1 MIHIRNTFIGLQ
13 KVLFRPVALVMFAGA
28 VLVAV
33 LALEGVTASID
44 RGHAAEQPTDAFV
57 DLSERAFTW
66 LADMQLESYEVTY
79 CDGSTGA
86 AQVGA
91 WQTGAVLDA
100 QAPIASVRTMAYGGV
115 VATSARICASAADNT
130 PKTSSATENT
140 SGANVQ
146 SGAYSCPP
154 VELTVNGTTFSWTG
168 CPRMQR
174 YTATFCDGTTIGP
187 VYDDWDGDVTIDLGK
202 RIQSVQAC
210 GSDCT
215 KRVEQSCPAPTPVPV
230 APACPFTPN
239 ASTTVVVFNN
249 EKLYSNGTREEGE
262 SDPYTVSLTSGSY
275 KVETASW
282 DGYADRVTVSQ
293 PRESWLI
300 DLRTGSNVT
309 VATTPATTDLADMVA
324 ESFIRET
331 VHSGLA
337 VSQQVSNV
345 VVRHAAYPD
354 TTSYN
359 SVVPICASFTKI
371 PQTPPAGPT
380 CSATMSPSSVK
391 RGNQATLTWTSVGA
405 VSASF
410 DQNIGTTTT
419 SGSLVVTPSNNTTY
433 TGTFV
438 DASGRTT
445 TCSASVSLTTGG
457 GGGKCLNC
465 DDDDDEKEDDD
476 EDREPTFVLGKTIS
490 KTGTTITLDQIPYT
504 GFEAGPVLTAFF
516 WLGVFALSVSIA
528 HFITKTR
535 PLMHVADVIRTRGG
549 NQMQFLQGNNH
560 ADLVAARGHDTHMVY
575 AAPVGSLLGEKP
587 SIEDRA
593 HVDNIL
599 LSPESLR
606 IITDVV
612 AKQDVDQDHFLQELF
627 GKAIATYSR
636 EDGWILL
643 SQERTL
649 SLMAQNGMEKA
660 TAVAVSDSVQS
671 QRNVLGNNQVAGSE
685 QAPAST
691 MSSTTSIAQRP
702 NGAVHGQTATTERF
716 GHETAIPMFLDY
728 LNTREQQKAFELL
741 RQLSTKGV
749 QTEKFIATLV
759 RKLDDVYKH
768 RIDGNHAPDRDVA
781 TKTATW
787 SNADF
792 ENVLGILVECID
804 YSYSNNKVG
813 TKVALT
819 KLFAHGV

>member
-28 VLVAV
+28 VLVAL
-33 LALEGVTASID
+33 LALEGLTFASLTEK
-44 RGHAAEQPTDAFV
+44 G
-57 DLSERAFTW
+57 
-66 LADMQLESYEVTY
+66 Y
-79 CDGSTGA
+79 
-86 AQVGA
+86 
-91 WQTGAVLDA
+91 
-100 QAPIASVRTMAYGGV
+100 
-115 VATSARICASAADNT
+115 AADESTTT
-130 PKTSSATENT
+130 PTTTISEETFTLHEAVST
-140 SGANVQ
+140 
-146 SGAYSCPP
+146 CPP
-154 VELTVNGTTFSWTG
+154 VELSVNGTTFSWTG

-174 YTATFCDGTTIGP
+174 YMATFCDGTTVGP
-187 VYDDWDGDVTIDLGK
+187 VYDDWEGDVTIDLGK

-215 KRVEQSCPAPTPVPV
+215 KRVEQSCPAPTPEPV
-230 APACPFTPN
+230 APVCPFTPN
-239 ASTTVVVFNN
+239 ASTTVVSFNN
-249 EKLYSNGTREEGE
+249 TKLYSNSTQAE
-262 SDPYTVSLTSGSY
+262 SESGPYTISLATGTY

-282 DGYADRVTVSQ
+282 DGYTDRVTVSQ
-293 PRESWLI
+293 PRESWLM
-300 DLRTGSNVT
+300 DLRTGSNATAVT
-309 VATTPATTDLADMVA
+309 TSATTDLADMVV
-324 ESFIRET
+324 ESFVQET
-331 VHSGLA
+331 VNSSLIIPQT
-337 VSQQVSNV
+337 VSSV

-438 DASGRTT
+438 DAGGRTT
-445 TCSASVSLTTGG
+445 TCAASVSISTGG

-465 DDDDDEKEDDD
+465 DDDDDKKEDDD

-516 WLGVFALSVSIA
+516 WIGLFALSVGIA
-528 HFITKTR
+528 HVITKTR
-535 PLMHVADVIRTRGG
+535 PLMHVADVMRSRSGDRVP
-549 NQMQFLQGNNH
+549 FLQGNKYTDSTIIH
-560 ADLVAARGHDTHMVY
+560 EQGTHLLY
-575 AAPVGSLLGEKP
+575 DAPVHSLQSEKP

-593 HVDNIL
+593 HLDNIL

-606 IITDVV
+606 IITDTI
-612 AKQDVDQDHFLQELF
+612 ARQGIDQDRFLQELF
-627 GKAIATYSR
+627 SKAIATYSR

-649 SLMAQNGMEKA
+649 SLMTQNGMEKA
-660 TAVAVSDSVQS
+660 PATAVSDSTPS
-671 QRNVLGNNQVAGSE
+671 QQHVLGHNRAQGNEQV
-685 QAPAST
+685 PASVI
-691 MSSTTSIAQRP
+691 STTSIAQHP
-702 NGAVHGQTATTERF
+702 NATVKTQGATTERF
-716 GHETAIPMFLDY
+716 EHETAIPMFLDY
-728 LNTREQQKAFELL
+728 LNTREHQKAFELL
-741 RQLSTKGV
+741 RQLGTKGV
-749 QTEKFIATLV
+749 QTEKFITTLV
-759 RKLDDVYKH
+759 RKLDDVYKN
-768 RIDGNHAPDRDVA
+768 RIEGNHAPDRDVA

-792 ENVLGILVECID
+792 ENILGILVECID

-819 KLFAHGV
+819 KLFARGV